1 MNCLLR
7 RLLACS
13 VAYAYLGKVFVLF
26 CRRQKSGDCH
36 LKIIKNTVKDIVKNI
51 VKDIVKNI
59 VKHVV
64 KQVVKHIVKHVVKDL
79 LNIFASFCCL
89 LKTETKCAGCL
100 LLKLTPLRLST

>member
-13 VAYAYLGKVFVLF
+13 VAYAYLGRAFVLF
-26 CRRQKSGDCH
+26 CRHQKSGDCH

-51 VKDIVKNI
+51 VKNI

-64 KQVVKHIVKHVVKDL
+64 KQVVKDL

-100 LLKLTPLRLST
+100 LLKLTPLRLLP

>member
-13 VAYAYLGKVFVLF
+13 VAYAYLGKAFVLF
-26 CRRQKSGDCH
+26 CRHQKSGDFH

-51 VKDIVKNI
+51 VK
-59 VKHVV
+59 HVV
-64 KQVVKHIVKHVVKDL
+64 KQVVKDL

-100 LLKLTPLRLST
+100 LLKLTPVRLST